1 MAKAAAASVV
11 DSIAGAIPDT
21 TTGPRKWWERA
32 DAIHADVLTA
42 IDVAW
47 REGRFGRKKYPA
59 ARAISA
65 KLAELGIATVGPQG
79 VIAWLDRPA
88 S

>member
-1 MAKAAAASVV
+1 MAKSTATSVV
-11 DSIAGAIPDT
+11 DAIATAIPGSI
-21 TTGPRKWWERA
+21 GPRKWWERV
-32 DAIHADVLTA
+32 DAAHRDVLTA
-42 IDVAW
+42 IDAAW